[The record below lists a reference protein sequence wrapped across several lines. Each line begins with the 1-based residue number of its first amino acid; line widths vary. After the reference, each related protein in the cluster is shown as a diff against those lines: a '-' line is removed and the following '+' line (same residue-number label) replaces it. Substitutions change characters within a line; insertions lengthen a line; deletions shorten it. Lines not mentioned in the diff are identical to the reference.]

1 MHTPEGVRGPDGL
14 TYSRRVRAARSD
26 AELVDAF
33 LTHVRDGEGA
43 TEREAELIRDVDR
56 RALAR
61 GGDRV
66 RLHRLELEGFG
77 PFRER
82 QIVDFDAFAADGIFL
97 IAGRTGAGKS
107 SVLDGV
113 CFALYGGVP
122 RYDGVEKRLRSD
134 HCAPDDPTSVTV
146 EFSAAGRRWRVTR
159 SPEYERP
166 EAARRGPDDRAAPRA
181 ARRARRRR
189 VGRPRGAARRRR
201 RASSTR
207 SSGSTSS
214 SSCR

>member
-1 MHTPEGVRGPDGL
+1 M
-14 TYSRRVRAARSD
+14 
-26 AELVDAF
+26 
-33 LTHVRDGEGA
+33 
-43 TEREAELIRDVDR
+43 
-56 RALAR
+56 
-61 GGDRV
+61 

-113 CFALYGGVP
+113 CFALYGGAP

-134 HCAPDDPTSVTV
+134 HCAPDDPTRVTV

-166 EAARRGPDDRAAPRA
+166 KQRGTGLTTEPHRAQLDEFVDGYLDRSGGSSGR
-181 ARRARRRR
+181 RRAR
-189 VGRPRGAARRRR
+189 AR
-201 RASSTR
+201 SR
-207 SSGSTSS
+207 SSA
-214 SSCR
+214 